1 MDLSSALIGLV
12 FIALIILPIYF
23 INRSS
28 RKVKESLIGELK
40 NEFSNNSQILEYEVW
55 NSNSSII
62 ALTASEVLFLNK
74 KENNNDFEIIDIQ
87 NIYSC
92 KTRKEFK
99 PNSRHQDRDAVEAL
113 FLDFT
118 FKDGTSEIS
127 IPFFQIDSKNFIIG
141 NEISLA
147 DKWLT
152 KIYQLHQQ

>member
-118 FKDGTSEIS
+118 FKLTRNNIQNSIS
-127 IPFFQIDSKNFIIG
+127 RD
-141 NEISLA
+141 
-147 DKWLT
+147 
-152 KIYQLHQQ
+152 

>member
-62 ALTASEVLFLNK
+62 ALTASEILFLNK

-92 KTRKEFK
+92 KIRKEFK

-118 FKDGTSEIS
+118 FKDGTSDIS

>member
-118 FKDGTSEIS
+118 FKDGTSDIS